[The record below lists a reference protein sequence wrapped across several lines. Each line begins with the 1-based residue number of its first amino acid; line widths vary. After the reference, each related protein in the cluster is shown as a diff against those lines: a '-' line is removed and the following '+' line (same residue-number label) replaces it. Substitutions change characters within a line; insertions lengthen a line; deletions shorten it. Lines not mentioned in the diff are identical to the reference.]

1 MNKRIKL
8 ALSIV
13 IVLSIALASWYIS
26 YPEQKEPVE
35 VGFSNAWPVE
45 KADIG
50 IKIQDKLVK
59 GIPVISF
66 EYNNRNYIT
75 LEEGKGLTVEPKEE
89 SFNDLLKY
97 VENGSISQAHA
108 TTPNGKVYAIY
119 VLIDN
124 KQAYFSTEELIDID
138 HICYGITLEKKNE
151 DKTIVCFNQKIVFT
165 IIATILFTVIG
176 FLIVFVAL
184 WIKPTNSKE
193 AS

>member
-8 ALSIV
+8 TISIV
-13 IVLSIALASWYIS
+13 IVLSIALTSWYIS

-50 IKIQDKLVK
+50 IKIQDKLVE

-66 EYNNRNYIT
+66 EHNNRNYTT
-75 LEEGKGLTVEPKEE
+75 LEEGEGLTIEPKEE

-108 TTPNGKVYAIY
+108 TTPNGKVYAVY

-151 DKTIVCFNQKIVFT
+151 TKTVVCFHQKIVFT
-165 IIATILFTVIG
+165 IISTILFTIIG
-176 FLIVFVAL
+176 FIIVLVSL
-184 WIKPTNSKE
+184 WMKRPNSKKI
-193 AS
+193 S